1 MVKRKYQRRLGWLR
15 QKKRAKKY
23 KMGEFMMINKKFLKL
38 ETELNGCFMERE
50 EIIRGL
56 LVTAVA
62 RGNMLIL
69 GAPGV
74 AKTAIAETLSR
85 QLGGNFFSRLLTKVS
100 APEELFGPLS
110 LKALENDQYKRVTV
124 GKLPEADVV
133 VIDEVFKCNSAV
145 LNTMLPIMNERVYFD
160 DSSTPKPIP
169 LQILV
174 GLSNELPDGGVNG
187 ELAALWDR
195 FELKYSVEY
204 VKDER
209 NFAMMLKLT
218 SNKPSTT
225 ISLQDLQNAQQQAEQ
240 VNISDD
246 TINALVRLWKE
257 LKSQGFIIS
266 DRRFRNCL
274 RFLKA
279 HAWLEGR
286 SVVADDDIAILSN
299 MLWTEPEQ
307 IKQTKK
313 IVMGFANPL
322 TVKAN
327 EIFDGAF
334 ELAAKLKET
343 PDSAERTGMATEA
356 NHKFKVAQKML
367 DGLLKQAKSEGKA
380 TGKII
385 ERLSQVKEMN
395 ENVVNTYLLGI

>member
-1 MVKRKYQRRLGWLR
+1 
-15 QKKRAKKY
+15 
-23 KMGEFMMINKKFLKL
+23 MMINKKLLKL
-38 ETELNGCFMERE
+38 ETEINGCFMERE
-50 EIIRGL
+50 EIVRGL
-56 LVTAVA
+56 LVTAIA

-69 GAPGV
+69 GAPGA

-85 QLGGNFFSRLLTKVS
+85 QLGGNFFSRLLTKMS

-110 LKALENDQYKRVTV
+110 LKALENDQYKRVTK
-124 GKLPEADVV
+124 GKLPEADVA

-145 LNTMLPIMNERVYFD
+145 LNTLLPIMNERVYFD
-160 DSSTPKPIP
+160 DSSIPKPIP
-169 LQILV
+169 LQVLV

-195 FELKYSVEY
+195 FDLKYTVDY

-209 NFAMMLKLT
+209 NFATMLKL
-218 SNKPSTT
+218 SNGKPSIT
-225 ISLQDLQNAQQQAEQ
+225 ISLQELQSAQQQAEQ

-279 HAWLEGR
+279 HAWLKGR
-286 SVVADDDIAILSN
+286 NVVADDDIAILSN
-299 MLWTEPEQ
+299 MLWTDPEQ
-307 IKQTKK
+307 IKQSKK

-322 TVKAN
+322 AVKAN

-385 ERLSQVKEMN
+385 ERLVQIKEMN
-395 ENVVNTYLLGI
+395 ENVVNTYLLGL

>member
-1 MVKRKYQRRLGWLR
+1 
-15 QKKRAKKY
+15 
-23 KMGEFMMINKKFLKL
+23 MINKKLLKL

-50 EIIRGL
+50 EIVRGL

-69 GAPGV
+69 GAPGA
-74 AKTAIAETLSR
+74 AKTAIAETLAR

-110 LKALENDQYKRVTV
+110 LKALENDQFKRVTK
-124 GKLPEADVV
+124 GKLPEADVA

-145 LNTMLPIMNERVYFD
+145 LNTLLPIMNERVYFD

-169 LQILV
+169 LQVLV

-195 FELKYSVEY
+195 FDLKYIVDY

-209 NFAMMLKLT
+209 NFATMLKI
-218 SNKPSTT
+218 SNGKPSTT
-225 ISLQDLQNAQQQAEQ
+225 ISLQELQSAQQQAEQ

-322 TVKAN
+322 AVKAN
-327 EIFDGAF
+327 EIFDGAS

-385 ERLSQVKEMN
+385 ERLAQIKEMN

>member
-1 MVKRKYQRRLGWLR
+1 
-15 QKKRAKKY
+15 
-23 KMGEFMMINKKFLKL
+23 MMINKKLLKL
-38 ETELNGCFMERE
+38 ETEINRCFMERE
-50 EIIRGL
+50 EIVRGL
-56 LVTAVA
+56 LVTAIA

-69 GAPGV
+69 GAPGA

-110 LKALENDQYKRVTV
+110 LKALENDQYKRVTK
-124 GKLPEADVV
+124 GKLPEADVA
-133 VIDEVFKCNSAV
+133 VIDEVFKCNSSV
-145 LNTMLPIMNERVYFD
+145 LNTLLPIMNERVYFD

-169 LQILV
+169 LQVLV

-195 FELKYSVEY
+195 FDLKYTVDY

-209 NFAMMLKLT
+209 NFATMLKL
-218 SNKPSTT
+218 SNGKPSTT
-225 ISLQDLQNAQQQAEQ
+225 ISLQELQSAQQQAEQ

-257 LKSQGFIIS
+257 LKSQCFIIS

-286 SVVADDDIAILSN
+286 NVVADDDIAILSN
-299 MLWTEPEQ
+299 MLWTDPEQ
-307 IKQTKK
+307 IKQSKK

-322 TVKAN
+322 AVKAN
-327 EIFDGAF
+327 EIFDGAS

-385 ERLSQVKEMN
+385 ERLAQIKEMN
-395 ENVVNTYLLGI
+395 ENVVNTYLLGL

>member
-1 MVKRKYQRRLGWLR
+1 MVH
-15 QKKRAKKY
+15 KKL
-23 KMGEFMMINKKFLKL
+23 LKL

-62 RGNMLIL
+62 KGNLLIL
-69 GAPGV
+69 GVPGA
-74 AKTAIAETLSR
+74 AKTAIAEALSK

-100 APEELFGPLS
+100 ASEELFGPLS
-110 LKALENDQYKRVTV
+110 LKALENDQYKRVTA
-124 GKLPEADVV
+124 GKLPEADVA

-145 LNTMLPIMNERVYFD
+145 LNTLLPIMNERVYFD

-169 LQILV
+169 LQVLV

-195 FELKYSVEY
+195 FDLKYTVDY

-209 NFAMMLKLT
+209 SFATMLKLST
-218 SNKPSTT
+218 NKPSTT
-225 ISLQDLQNAQQQAEQ
+225 ISLQELQSAQQQAEQ

-286 SVVADDDIAILSN
+286 VQVVEDDISILSN

-307 IKQTKK
+307 IKQTKR

-334 ELAAKLKET
+334 ELAAKLQET

-385 ERLSQVKEMN
+385 ERLAQIKEMN

>member
-1 MVKRKYQRRLGWLR
+1 
-15 QKKRAKKY
+15 
-23 KMGEFMMINKKFLKL
+23 MMINKKLLKL
-38 ETELNGCFMERE
+38 ETEINGCFMERE
-50 EIIRGL
+50 EIVRGL
-56 LVTAVA
+56 LVTAIA

-69 GAPGV
+69 GAPGA

-110 LKALENDQYKRVTV
+110 LKALENDQYKRVTK
-124 GKLPEADVV
+124 GKLPEADVA

-145 LNTMLPIMNERVYFD
+145 LNTLLPIMNERVYFD
-160 DSSTPKPIP
+160 DSSIPKPIP
-169 LQILV
+169 LQVLV

-195 FELKYSVEY
+195 FDLKYIVDY

-209 NFAMMLKLT
+209 NFATMLKL
-218 SNKPSTT
+218 SNGKPSTT
-225 ISLQDLQNAQQQAEQ
+225 ISLQELQGAQQQAEQ
-240 VNISDD
+240 VYISDD

-286 SVVADDDIAILSN
+286 NVVADDDIIILSN
-299 MLWTEPEQ
+299 MLWTDPEQ
-307 IKQTKK
+307 IKQSKK

-322 TVKAN
+322 AVKAN

-385 ERLSQVKEMN
+385 ERLAQIKEMN

>member
-1 MVKRKYQRRLGWLR
+1 
-15 QKKRAKKY
+15 
-23 KMGEFMMINKKFLKL
+23 MMMNKKFLKL

-50 EIIRGL
+50 EIVRGL

-69 GAPGV
+69 GAPGA

-110 LKALENDQYKRVTV
+110 LKALENDLYKRVTK
-124 GKLPEADVV
+124 GKIPEADVA

-145 LNTMLPIMNERVYFD
+145 LNTLLPIMNERVYFD
-160 DSSTPKPIP
+160 DSSIPKPIP
-169 LQILV
+169 LQVLV

-195 FELKYSVEY
+195 FDLKYIVDY

-209 NFAMMLKLT
+209 NFATMLKL
-218 SNKPSTT
+218 SNGKPSTT
-225 ISLQDLQNAQQQAEQ
+225 ISLQELQSAQQQAEQ
-240 VNISDD
+240 VNISED

-286 SVVADDDIAILSN
+286 NVVADDDIAILSN
-299 MLWTEPEQ
+299 MLWTDPEQ
-307 IKQTKK
+307 IKQSKK

-322 TVKAN
+322 AVKAN

-385 ERLSQVKEMN
+385 ERLAQIKEMN